1 MTQPKWTGYFQVVE
15 PQNDTTKITDNIST
29 DASAYNN
36 YSWYQRLVHG
46 SSSRISRYQEYDTMD
61 RDVDVARALDLI
73 SEEMTNRNSKTG
85 LPLNVELMVEEGRQ
99 VKSNLVAT
107 IRVALQHWCSLHKM
121 NTKLFDIARHT
132 IKYGDLFFRRYP
144 DNKKMWEYINGKH
157 VVAAVVDSE
166 DATKI
171 IAYQIRRDIKKP
183 RQNAGGGVPVNQE
196 YETEIV
202 PASEIVRFTLNDDMS
217 DEAPFGESVLAS
229 VYRVQKQKE
238 LLEDAIVIYRVQ
250 RAPERRVFYIDVGK
264 MPPQRTKNYLET
276 IKNEIRQ
283 KKIPS
288 VSGGQATNIDST
300 YNPQSMSEDFYFA
313 QRPGGQGSRVET
325 LPGGQN
331 LGELGDLEYFRAKV
345 LEGLRIPPSYLPN
358 FETQSMAGSF
368 NDGNVGTAYMQEIQF
383 FKYVERLQQHLNDII
398 DVEFKRFMHSLDIR
412 IDESMYKIKLP
423 LPTNF
428 EKYKEAAVDAELL
441 NQFSSADGVEY
452 LAKRFVLSRYLRLT
466 PDEIA
471 TNEMMLRQERGM
483 NEKESKSLVRL
494 YNPDL
499 MDMED
504 PDAADSGPSGL
515 GGGGFD
521 DVGNDTD
528 DEQDSDAVDR
538 GNDTSTTDQ
547 ADAETTPTDP
557 KA

>member
-1 MTQPKWTGYFQVVE
+1 MEQPKWTGYFKVVD
-15 PQNDTTKITDNIST
+15 PTPDTVKVTDNIST

-46 SSSRISRYQEYDTMD
+46 SSSRISRYQEYDIMD

-73 SEEMTNRNSKTG
+73 AEEMTNRNSKTN
-85 LPLNVELMVEEGRQ
+85 LPLNVDLMVEEGRHI
-99 VKSNLVAT
+99 KNNLVST
-107 IRVALQHWCSLHKM
+107 IRVALQHWCSMHKM

-132 IKYGDLFFRRYP
+132 IKYGDLFFRRYSER
-144 DNKKMWEYINGKH
+144 KSWEYINSKH

-166 DATKI
+166 DAEKI
-171 IAYQIRRDIKKP
+171 IAYQIRKDIKKP
-183 RQNAGGGVPVNQE
+183 RQNAGGSVPVHQE

-202 PASEIVRFTLNDDMS
+202 PATEIVRFTLNDDMS
-217 DEAPFGESVLAS
+217 EQAPFGESVLAS

-264 MPPQRTKNYLET
+264 MPPNRTKQYLET

-283 KKIPS
+283 KKVPS
-288 VSGGQATNIDST
+288 MGGGTDGNIDST

-313 QRPGGQGSRVET
+313 SRQGGAGSRVET

-331 LGELGDLEYFRAKV
+331 LGELGDLEYFRSKV

-358 FETQSMAGSF
+358 FETQDLSGSF
-368 NDGNVGTAYMQEIQF
+368 SDGNVGTAYMQEIQF
-383 FKYVERLQQHLNDII
+383 FKYVERLQQHINEVIDI
-398 DVEFKRFMHSLDIR
+398 EFKRFMQALDIR
-412 IDESMYKIKLP
+412 IDESMYKISLP

-428 EKYKEAAVDAELL
+428 EKYKEAAVDGELL
-441 NQFSSADGVEY
+441 SQFANADGVEY
-452 LAKRFVLSRYLRLT
+452 LSKRFIMTRYLKLS
-466 PDEIA
+466 PDEVA
-471 TNEMMLRQERGM
+471 ANEMMLRQERGLDP
-483 NEKESKSLVRL
+483 NDGKALVRL

-499 MDMED
+499 MDMES
-504 PDAADSGPSGL
+504 PDSEDGGGF

-521 DVGNDTD
+521 SGGPEDLPEDGDLEGGDDT
-528 DEQDSDAVDR
+528 
-538 GNDTSTTDQ
+538 TTTDS
-547 ADAETTPTDP
+547 AEDDTTPTDP
-557 KA
+557 DNT